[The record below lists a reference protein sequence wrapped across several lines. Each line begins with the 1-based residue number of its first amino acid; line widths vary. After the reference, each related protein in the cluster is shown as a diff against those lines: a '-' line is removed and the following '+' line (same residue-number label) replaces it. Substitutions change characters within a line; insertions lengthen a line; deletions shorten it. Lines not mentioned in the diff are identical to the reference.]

1 MRKLLMQIF
10 TGPDGQTVEIA
21 HILWAAGVVALI
33 GVAVYTAV
41 KTGTYP
47 SSFGQ
52 DLGMVSAGGGIGSYA
67 RAKSDQTQ
75 P

>member
-1 MRKLLMQIF
+1 MGKILKDVF
-10 TGPDGQTVEIA
+10 TGPDGQSFEIA
-21 HILWAAGVVALI
+21 HFLWAIGVLALI
-33 GVAVYTAV
+33 IVAIYTAV